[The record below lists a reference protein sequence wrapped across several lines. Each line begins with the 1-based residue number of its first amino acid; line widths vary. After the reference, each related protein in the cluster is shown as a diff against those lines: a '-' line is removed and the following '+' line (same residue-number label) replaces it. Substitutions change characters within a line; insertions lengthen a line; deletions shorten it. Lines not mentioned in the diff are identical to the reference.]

1 MNRLPNTEPDP
12 DSDPDLDLVLEPEPT
27 PAERE
32 ALRLALAAVARRGA
46 GAARG
51 PSAWASAG
59 LRESV
64 ARLPHAELPPS
75 NRGATRA

>member
-1 MNRLPNTEPDP
+1 MSNGFEH
-12 DSDPDLDLVLEPEPT
+12 DLDLVLVLHPEPT

-32 ALRLALAAVARRGA
+32 AVRVAITLSES
-46 GAARG
+46 ARAPGG
-51 PSAWASAG
+51 PSVSAWGAAG

-64 ARLPHAELPPS
+64 ERDPQEVVPRS